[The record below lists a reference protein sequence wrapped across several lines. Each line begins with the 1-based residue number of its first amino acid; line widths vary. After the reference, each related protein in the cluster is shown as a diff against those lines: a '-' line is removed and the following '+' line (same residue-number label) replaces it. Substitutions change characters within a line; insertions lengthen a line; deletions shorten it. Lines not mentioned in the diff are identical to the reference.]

1 MFYYI
6 FLAGSQ
12 GQHRH
17 RGETATQ
24 QKIENAIRN
33 LHQELITSPI
43 EHSITQVDRTQV
55 PLCRDL
61 SELQLPLSFFPLPLT
76 LLLSL
81 PSCHPRASASNWLRP
96 VCLLFSLLW
105 SIRPN
110 GLSSGCLWGTLHWST
125 NDAHSVYGHLI
136 SMSAPLKWL
145 MFRSGSQRPSKAL
158 KKM

>member
-61 SELQLPLSFFPLPLT
+61 SELQLPLSFSFASDFASVFAELSSEGVGVKLIAACLFAVLASVVNPSEWPVIRLPLRHS
-76 LLLSL
+76 SL
-81 PSCHPRASASNWLRP
+81 VYKRRAQG
-96 VCLLFSLLW
+96 LW
-105 SIRPN
+105 PFN
-110 GLSSGCLWGTLHWST
+110 
-125 NDAHSVYGHLI
+125 
-136 SMSAPLKWL
+136 
-145 MFRSGSQRPSKAL
+145 
-158 KKM
+158 